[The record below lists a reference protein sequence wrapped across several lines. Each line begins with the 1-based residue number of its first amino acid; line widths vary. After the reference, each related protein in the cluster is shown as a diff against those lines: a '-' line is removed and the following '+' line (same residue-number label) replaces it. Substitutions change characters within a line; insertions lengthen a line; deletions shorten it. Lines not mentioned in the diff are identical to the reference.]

1 MAINNSLATLPRR
14 TWIEHGAFPLSKL
27 ASLAV
32 REGRRPRAIYT
43 AHKWFARRLGTVF
56 RALLIGAVSP
66 PKNDFWQAC
75 YGKADLR
82 GLTVLDPFV
91 GGGTSVVE
99 AGRLGASTIAV
110 DVDPIACSVTN
121 LELFAAQLPDL
132 NDALAE
138 LNASVG
144 EILRP
149 LHTFRAPNG
158 TNFQVL
164 HHFWVQV
171 VTCYECGGEFDAHP
185 NFQLA
190 YDLNRQ
196 WVFCSHCGQIEI
208 RRANHETFKC
218 GACGDRT
225 TIMAGHVDFGR
236 AICPHCTHSEPLI
249 EVGRRTGCAP
259 RWREFAVEV
268 LSETDGGR
276 TVPMEN
282 RLFFFE

>member
-91 GGGTSVVE
+91 G
-99 AGRLGASTIAV
+99 
-110 DVDPIACSVTN
+110 
-121 LELFAAQLPDL
+121 
-132 NDALAE
+132 
-138 LNASVG
+138 
-144 EILRP
+144 LRP